1 MNDLSILLTGA
12 LLALIASRG
21 VEAQPLTRMQVAE
34 IKPLLI
40 RAIEQGSA
48 QGVLVG
54 VAAAYTQRKFG
65 STAAI
70 EIDVRRLQ
78 ALPKAGCARLEVTT
92 HQKDVAERGQ
102 KGDRELIYEVSYCRD
117 GSFPDKR

>member
-1 MNDLSILLTGA
+1 MNDLSILLTGT

-21 VEAQPLTRMQVAE
+21 VEAQPSARMQVPD
-34 IKPLLI
+34 IKPLLL

-65 STAAI
+65 STSPI

-78 ALPKAGCARLEVTT
+78 ALPKPGCARLEVTT
-92 HQKDVAERGQ
+92 RQKDVVERGQ
-102 KGDRELIYEVSYCRD
+102 KDDRDLVYQVSYCRD
-117 GSFPDKR
+117 GSVPDKR

>member
-21 VEAQPLTRMQVAE
+21 VEAQSSARTPVPD
-34 IKPLLI
+34 IKPLLL

-54 VAAAYTQRKFG
+54 IAAAYTQRKFG
-65 STAAI
+65 STAPI

-78 ALPKAGCARLEVTT
+78 ALPKPGCARLEVTT
-92 HQKDVAERGQ
+92 RQKDVVERGQ
-102 KGDRELIYEVSYCRD
+102 KDDRELVYQVSYCRD
-117 GSFPDKR
+117 GNALDKR

>member
-1 MNDLSILLTGA
+1 MNDLSILLTGT

-21 VEAQPLTRMQVAE
+21 VEAQPSARIQVAD
-34 IKPLLI
+34 IKPLLL

-78 ALPKAGCARLEVTT
+78 ALPKPGCARLEVTT
-92 HQKDVAERGQ
+92 HQKDVVERGQ
-102 KGDRELIYEVSYCRD
+102 KVNRELVYQVSYCRD
-117 GSFPDKR
+117 GNVPDER

>member
-1 MNDLSILLTGA
+1 MNDLTILLTGT
-12 LLALIASRG
+12 LLSLLVARG
-21 VEAQPLTRMQVAE
+21 AEAQPPARMQVSE

-40 RAIEQGSA
+40 RAIDQGSA

-78 ALPKAGCARLEVTT
+78 ALPKPGCARLEVTT
-92 HQKDVAERGQ
+92 PQKDVVERGQ
-102 KGDRELIYEVSYCRD
+102 KDDKELIYQVSYCRD

>member
-21 VEAQPLTRMQVAE
+21 IEAQPSARMQVSE
-34 IKPLLI
+34 IKPLLV
-40 RAIEQGSA
+40 RAIDQGSA

-78 ALPKAGCARLEVTT
+78 ALAKPGCARLEVAT
-92 HQKDVAERGQ
+92 HQKDVVERGQ
-102 KGDRELIYEVSYCRD
+102 KDDRELTYQVSYCRD

>member
-1 MNDLSILLTGA
+1 MNDLSLLFTGA
-12 LLALIASRG
+12 LLALIAARG
-21 VEAQPLTRMQVAE
+21 ADAQPSARMHVSE

-48 QGVLVG
+48 QGVLIG

-65 STAAI
+65 STAPI

-78 ALPKAGCARLEVTT
+78 ALPKPGCARLEVNTR
-92 HQKDVAERGQ
+92 QKDVVERGQ
-102 KGDRELIYEVSYCRD
+102 KDDRELVYQVSYCRD
-117 GSFPDKR
+117 GSAPDTR

>member
-1 MNDLSILLTGA
+1 MNDLTILLTGT

-21 VEAQPLTRMQVAE
+21 VEAQPSARVQVPD
-34 IKPLLI
+34 IKPLLL

-65 STAAI
+65 TTSPI

-78 ALPKAGCARLEVTT
+78 ALPNPGCARLEVTT
-92 HQKDVAERGQ
+92 RQKDVVERGQ
-102 KGDRELIYEVSYCRD
+102 KDDRELVYQVSYCRD
-117 GSFPDKR
+117 GSVPDKR

>member
-1 MNDLSILLTGA
+1 MNDLTIILTGTLLA
-12 LLALIASRG
+12 LLATRG
-21 VEAQPLTRMQVAE
+21 VEAQPSARMQVSE

-40 RAIEQGSA
+40 RAIDQGSA

-70 EIDVRRLQ
+70 EIDVQRLQ
-78 ALPKAGCARLEVTT
+78 ALPNPGCARLEVTT
-92 HQKDVAERGQ
+92 RQKDVVERGQ
-102 KGDRELIYEVSYCRD
+102 KGDRELVYQVSYCRD
-117 GSFPDKR
+117 GNVPDKR

>member
-1 MNDLSILLTGA
+1 MNDLTILLTGT
-12 LLALIASRG
+12 LLALITSRG
-21 VEAQPLTRMQVAE
+21 VEAQPSTRMQVPD

-40 RAIEQGSA
+40 RAIDQGSA

-65 STAAI
+65 ASAPI

-78 ALPKAGCARLEVTT
+78 ALPKPGCARMEVTT
-92 HQKDVAERGQ
+92 RQKDVVERGQ
-102 KGDRELIYEVSYCRD
+102 KDDRELVYQVNYCRD
-117 GSFPDKR
+117 GSVPDKR

>member
-21 VEAQPLTRMQVAE
+21 VEAQGSARTPVPDV
-34 IKPLLI
+34 KPLLL

-65 STAAI
+65 STAPI
-70 EIDVRRLQ
+70 EVDVRRLQ
-78 ALPKAGCARLEVTT
+78 ALPKPGCARLEVTT
-92 HQKDVAERGQ
+92 RQKDVVERGQ
-102 KGDRELIYEVSYCRD
+102 KDDGELVYQVSYCRD
-117 GSFPDKR
+117 GNALDKR